1 VINKGLFTANVS
13 DNVSIHCINLVI
25 MKQVTVKDLADKL
38 NLHFTTVARA
48 LRDHPDVSPET
59 KKKVLALAK
68 KLDYYP
74 NFYARGLL
82 KDDSKTIGVIVPE
95 IKHDF
100 FSSVISGIEDLSS
113 ERGFTI
119 MVCQSN
125 ESFARE
131 IQNINSLISKKVDG
145 ILVSLAQDTKNC
157 DHFRPILKRK
167 IPLIFFDRVPES
179 LDATKVVVDD
189 FRGAFEA
196 VSHLAQR
203 GYENIAHISG
213 PKNLAISHERERGYK
228 EALKHYALNF
238 DENMVVSGGLWEE
251 DGKKGV
257 QYLLKKNKKIDAL
270 FAVNDPVAIGAYQL
284 IKKMGLH
291 IPDDIAL
298 VGFSNNPI
306 TAIIDPALTTV
317 NQPSYE
323 MGRRAAELLFYQI
336 DNGDNGDMKKEV
348 LRTKLI
354 IRQST

>member
-1 VINKGLFTANVS
+1 MS
-13 DNVSIHCINLVI
+13 
-25 MKQVTVKDLADKL
+25 
-38 NLHFTTVARA
+38 A
-48 LRDHPDVSPET
+48 L
-59 KKKVLALAK
+59 
-68 KLDYYP
+68 
-74 NFYARGLL
+74 
-82 KDDSKTIGVIVPE
+82 I
-95 IKHDF
+95 
-100 FSSVISGIEDLSS
+100 
-113 ERGFTI
+113 
-119 MVCQSN
+119 
-125 ESFARE
+125 
-131 IQNINSLISKKVDG
+131 
-145 ILVSLAQDTKNC
+145 
-157 DHFRPILKRK
+157 RK

-179 LDATKVVVDD
+179 LAATKVVVDD

-203 GYENIAHISG
+203 GYKNVAHISG
-213 PKNLAISHERERGYK
+213 PKNLAISYERERGYK

-257 QYLLKKNKKIDAL
+257 QHLLKKNKKIDAL

-317 NQPSYE
+317 DQPSYE